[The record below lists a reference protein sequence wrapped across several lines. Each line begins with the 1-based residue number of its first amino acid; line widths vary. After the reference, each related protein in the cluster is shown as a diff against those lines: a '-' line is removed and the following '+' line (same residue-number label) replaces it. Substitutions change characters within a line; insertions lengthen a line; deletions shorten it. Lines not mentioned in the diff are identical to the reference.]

1 MLTKIKTYINE
12 NIFITLLVVI
22 AAFSTSMHVTSE
34 EGRAALYE
42 TLSLGGAKLSM
53 YYAALFI
60 LMKFLGGIDKNINE
74 DLFTKPENTTIFV
87 SALAVGSALVLVGL

>member
-1 MLTKIKTYINE
+1 MKYINE
-12 NIFITLLVVI
+12 NIFIFLFALI

-53 YYAALFI
+53 FYASVFVLI
-60 LMKFLGGIDKNINE
+60 KFLGGIDKNLNE
-74 DLFTKPENTTIFV
+74 DLFDNSLNSTAFV
-87 SALAVGSALVLVGL
+87 SALTLGSALVLLGN